1 MMWRRRI
8 IVVVLGSLVFAGS
21 SAALSLTVVTGTSS
35 SDLLRGGEGADTIHG
50 LAGNDTLRG
59 GGGADTL
66 DGGPGTDKLFGDA
79 GNDRLIGGGPVGW
92 DRLDGGRG
100 NDVLVSK
107 DGGLVELIGGP
118 GDDVLRGGP
127 STRKPLRLSN
137 DRFSAGPGNDR
148 IYNVDFLLGDAWF
161 DDACGP
167 GFDVVEVLG
176 VKPIDRKQVAETLRR
191 VSGCERAVFRE
202 RS

>member
-1 MMWRRRI
+1 MTSRRSI
-8 IVVVLGSLVFAGS
+8 VVVVLGSLVLAGS
-21 SAALSLTVVTGTSS
+21 TAAHGLEVVTGTSRA
-35 SDLLRGGEGADTIHG
+35 DLLRGGEGADTIRG

-59 GGGADTL
+59 GSGSDTL

-79 GNDRLIGGGPVGW
+79 GSDRLIGGGPVGW
-92 DRLDGGRG
+92 DRLDGGSG
-100 NDVLVSK
+100 NDVLVSRN
-107 DGGLVELIGGP
+107 GGFVELIGGP
-118 GDDVLRGGP
+118 GNDVLRGGP
-127 STRKPLRLSN
+127 STREPLRLSN

-148 IYNVDFLLGDAWF
+148 IYNVDFLLGDAWI

-176 VKPIDRKQVAETLRR
+176 VDPSVQKQVAETLRR

-202 RS
+202 RR